1 MADIARGRGVLLLCV
16 LVLRRRLHLDLTLH
30 VGLFDHLHLR
40 QRQTVGGGASAC
52 DGATAA
58 SGGLIRTS
66 SLGLMLYSILSAF
79 SLSWRLSMIARSSLE
94 ALFCKEAVEGE
105 QSLTAST
112 QVFFFVFL
120 KIMEHFT
127 IEFDLTRCRCVNA
140 ITHSVTLWFSTAMKM
155 LHATLQCMFS
165 CYFPPSASSLTCL
178 IQSSHHF
185 DQNNPLIISINAT

>member
-16 LVLRRRLHLDLTLH
+16 LALRRRLHLDLTLH

-52 DGATAA
+52 DVATAA

-94 ALFCKEAVEGE
+94 ALFCKEAVEGG

-112 QVFFFVFL
+112 QVFFFVCF
-120 KIMEHFT
+120 F
-127 IEFDLTRCRCVNA
+127 NYG
-140 ITHSVTLWFSTAMKM
+140 TL
-155 LHATLQCMFS
+155 
-165 CYFPPSASSLTCL
+165 Y
-178 IQSSHHF
+178 
-185 DQNNPLIISINAT
+185 D